1 MKKRLFAG
9 LLAGLL
15 MLSACSASPAQET
28 GFSVAATTYPI
39 YLLAREVTAGV
50 EGVTVTPV
58 VNQSVSCLH
67 DYTLT
72 IPNMKAIEQ
81 ADLLLLNG
89 VGLEDFMDDALEG
102 RSYVDCSAG
111 IALLES
117 GEEDHDHDHDHEGH
131 SAHDGHDHG
140 EHDPHIWMDP
150 GRAAQMA
157 ETIAA
162 GLAEADPD
170 HAEAYLANGQAVAE
184 ELTSLKS
191 DLNQQLEVLTC
202 RELITFHD
210 GFAYFADAFG
220 LDILAAIEEEEG
232 SEASAKDIVEIV
244 GYVKEYHL
252 PSIFVEANGSDA
264 TANAISRECGVAVH
278 TLSMLMSGPTDDLS
292 VTYSSLMR
300 ENINALLEALS

>member
-1 MKKRLFAG
+1 MKRLVCALLSAG
-9 LLAGLL
+9 LLLL
-15 MLSACSASPAQET
+15 SSCSSSPAAEA
-28 GFSVAATTYPI
+28 GFTAAATTYPV
-39 YLLAREVTAGV
+39 YLLAREITAGV

-81 ADLLLLNG
+81 SDLLLLNG
-89 VGLEDFMDDALEG
+89 VELEDFMSDALEG
-102 RSYVDCSAG
+102 RPYVDCSAG
-111 IALLES
+111 VPLLES
-117 GEEDHDHDHDHEGH
+117 GASDHEHDHEAHH
-131 SAHDGHDHG
+131 SHDGHDHG

-157 ETIAA
+157 ENIAA

-170 HAEAYLANGQAVAE
+170 HADAYLANGQAVAE
-184 ELTSLKS
+184 ELTALKAE
-191 DLNQQLEVLTC
+191 LNQQLEPLSC

-220 LDILAAIEEEEG
+220 LEILAAIEEEEG

-278 TLSMLMSGPTDDLS
+278 TLSMLMSGPTDDPS
-292 VTYSSLMR
+292 VTYSTLMQ